1 MSNIPFSAE
10 ETLKLAIKIEE
21 NGRKF
26 HEGMATESEDEELVE
41 LFGKL
46 AKQEK
51 SHKKTFEEMLGETLE
66 EGEDLNSL
74 LYGNLEDSYLD
85 VLADSKV
92 FTPANENIQAAKQT
106 SNRGELLGIAI
117 SLAKD
122 KIIYYYELLDKA
134 TSDRDRDII
143 EDIIEEEKSLIKLL
157 ANSR

>member
-26 HEGMATESEDEELVE
+26 HEEMAAETDEEELVE
-41 LFGKL
+41 LFDKL

-51 SHKKTFEEMLGETLE
+51 DHKKTFEDMLGETLGK
-66 EGEDLNSL
+66 GEDLNSL
-74 LYGNLEDSYLD
+74 LYGKLEDSYLD
-85 VLADSKV
+85 VLADSKI
-92 FTPANENIQAAKQT
+92 FTPANDNIQAAKKA

-122 KIIYYYELLDKA
+122 KILYYYELLDKA
-134 TSDRDRDII
+134 TSDRDREII

>member
-21 NGRKF
+21 NGKKF
-26 HEGMATESEDEELVE
+26 HEEMASESEDEELVE

-46 AKQEK
+46 ADQEK
-51 SHKKTFEEMLGETLE
+51 KHKKTFEEMLGETLGK
-66 EGEDLNSL
+66 GEDLNSL
-74 LYGNLEDSYLD
+74 LYGKLEDSYLD
-85 VLADSKV
+85 VLADSKI
-92 FTPANENIQAAKQT
+92 FTSANENIQAAKKA

-122 KIIYYYELLDKA
+122 KILYYYELLDKA
-134 TSDRDRDII
+134 NSDRDREII
-143 EDIIEEEKSLIKLL
+143 EEIIEEEKSLIKLL

>member
-10 ETLKLAIKIEE
+10 ETLKLAIKIED
-21 NGRKF
+21 NGKKF
-26 HEGMATESEDEELVE
+26 HEQMANETEDEEVAE
-41 LFGKL
+41 LFEKL
-46 AKQEK
+46 AEQEK
-51 SHKKTFEEMLGETLE
+51 KHKKTFEEMLGETLE

-74 LYGNLEDSYLD
+74 LYGRLEDSYLD

-92 FTPANENIQAAKQT
+92 FTTANENIQAAKQA

-122 KIIYYYELLDKA
+122 KILYYYELLDKA
-134 TSDRDRDII
+134 TSDRDRGIIQDII
-143 EDIIEEEKSLIKLL
+143 EQEKSLIKLL

>member
-26 HEGMATESEDEELVE
+26 HERMAAESDDEELVE
-41 LFGKL
+41 LFDKL
-46 AKQEK
+46 AEQEK
-51 SHKKTFEEMLGETLE
+51 KHKKTFEEMLGETLE
-66 EGEDLNSL
+66 EEEDLSAL
-74 LYGNLEDSYLD
+74 LYGKLEDSYLD

-92 FTPANENIQAAKQT
+92 FTSANENIRAAKQAN
-106 SNRGELLGIAI
+106 NRGELLGIAI

-122 KIIYYYELLDKA
+122 KILYYYELLDKA
-134 TSDRDRDII
+134 TSDRDREII
-143 EDIIEEEKSLIKLL
+143 EGIIEQEKSLIKLL

>member
-10 ETLKLAIKIEE
+10 ETLKLAIKIED

-26 HEGMATESEDEELVE
+26 HEQMATETEDEELAE

-46 AKQEK
+46 AEQEK
-51 SHKKTFEEMLGETLE
+51 KHKKTFEGMLGETLE
-66 EGEDLNSL
+66 EGEDLSSL
-74 LYGNLEDSYLD
+74 LYGKLEDSYLD

-92 FTPANENIQAAKQT
+92 FTTANENIQAAKQA

-122 KIIYYYELLDKA
+122 KILYYYELLDKA
-134 TSDRDRDII
+134 TSDRDRGIIQDII
-143 EDIIEEEKSLIKLL
+143 EQEKSLIKLL

>member
-10 ETLKLAIKIEE
+10 ETLKLAIKIED

-26 HEGMATESEDEELVE
+26 HEQMATDTEDEELVE

-46 AKQEK
+46 AEQEK
-51 SHKKTFEEMLGETLE
+51 KHKKTFEEMLGETLE
-66 EGEDLNSL
+66 EGEDISSL
-74 LYGNLEDSYLD
+74 LYGKLEDSYLD

-92 FTPANENIQAAKQT
+92 FTSANENIQAAKQA

-122 KIIYYYELLDKA
+122 KILYYYELLDKA
-134 TSDRDRDII
+134 TSDRDRGII
-143 EDIIEEEKSLIKLL
+143 EDIIKQEKSLIKLL

>member
-10 ETLKLAIKIEE
+10 ETLKLAIKIED

-26 HEGMATESEDEELVE
+26 HEKMATDTEDEELAD

-46 AKQEK
+46 AEQEK
-51 SHKKTFEEMLGETLE
+51 NHKTTFEEMLGETLE
-66 EGEDLNSL
+66 EGEDLSSL
-74 LYGNLEDSYLD
+74 LYGRLEDSYLD

-92 FTPANENIQAAKQT
+92 FTTANENIQAAKQA
-106 SNRGELLGIAI
+106 SNRAELLGIAI

-122 KIIYYYELLDKA
+122 KILYYYELLDKA
-134 TSDRDRDII
+134 TSDRDRGII
-143 EDIIEEEKSLIKLL
+143 ENIIEEEKTLIKLL

>member
-1 MSNIPFSAE
+1 MSNVPFSAE
-10 ETLKLAIKIEE
+10 ETLKLAIKIED

-26 HEGMATESEDEELVE
+26 HEQMATDTDDEELAE

-46 AKQEK
+46 ADQEEK
-51 SHKKTFEEMLGETLE
+51 HKKTFEEMLGETLE
-66 EGEDLNSL
+66 EGEDLSSL
-74 LYGNLEDSYLD
+74 LYGKLEDSYLD

-92 FTPANENIQAAKQT
+92 FTSANENIRAAKKA

-117 SLAKD
+117 SLEKD
-122 KIIYYYELLDKA
+122 KILYYYELLDKA

-143 EDIIEEEKSLIKLL
+143 EDIIEQEKSLIKLL